1 MLLFC
6 KLDHQ
11 CICKCVNRMKK
22 SKWIIDSAHSSVQF
36 RITYLVI
43 ASIRGSFN
51 TFNGF
56 AEWGEHFKEA
66 SIQFNIDAN
75 SINTNVEERDKHLK
89 SADFFDTVQYPT
101 ISFKS
106 TSFKKIKGE
115 KFRLEGHLT
124 MHGHTKLVELQV
136 EYNGKIIDPQG
147 QEKISFEVTGK
158 VSRWEFDMKYN
169 SVLEANSLLI
179 DEDID
184 ISIQLLLN
192 KEQ

>member
-1 MLLFC
+1 
-6 KLDHQ
+6 
-11 CICKCVNRMKK
+11 MKK
-22 SKWIIDSAHSSVQF
+22 SKWIIDSTHSSVQF

-51 TFNGF
+51 TFDGF
-56 AEWGEHFKEA
+56 AEWGEHFENA
-66 SIQFNIDAN
+66 AIQFNIDAN

-89 SADFFDTVQYPT
+89 SSDFFDTEHYPT
-101 ISFKS
+101 IAFKS
-106 TSFKKIKGE
+106 THFTKIKNE
-115 KFRLEGHLT
+115 KFRLEGYLT
-124 MHGHTKLVELQV
+124 MHGHTKLVELKV
-136 EYNGKIIDPQG
+136 EYNGKIIDQHG

-184 ISIQLLLN
+184 ISIHLLLS
-192 KEQ
+192 KQQ

>member
-1 MLLFC
+1 
-6 KLDHQ
+6 
-11 CICKCVNRMKK
+11 MKK
-22 SKWIIDSAHSSVQF
+22 TKWLIDSAHSSVQF

-51 TFNGF
+51 TFHGF
-56 AEWGEHFKEA
+56 AEWNDNFENAAIEFT
-66 SIQFNIDAN
+66 IDAN

-89 SADFFDTVQYPT
+89 SADFFDTELYPT
-101 ISFKS
+101 ISFRS
-106 TSFKKIKGE
+106 TTFKKINDE
-115 KFRLEGHLT
+115 IFSLEGLLT
-124 MHGHTKLVELQV
+124 MHGHTKLVELKV
-136 EYNGKIIDPQG
+136 NYNGQIVDQYG
-147 QEKISFEVTGK
+147 MERISFDVTGK

-184 ISIQLLLN
+184 ISIHLLLH

>member
-1 MLLFC
+1 
-6 KLDHQ
+6 
-11 CICKCVNRMKK
+11 MKK
-22 SKWIIDSAHSSVQF
+22 SKWIIDSSHSSVQF

-43 ASIRGSFN
+43 ASIRGCFN
-51 TFNGF
+51 AFHGF
-56 AEWGEHFKEA
+56 AEWDENFQNAAIE
-66 SIQFNIDAN
+66 FNIDAN
-75 SINTNVEERDKHLK
+75 SINTNVEERDKHLRSK
-89 SADFFDTVQYPT
+89 DFFDTELYPT

-106 TSFKKIKGE
+106 TSFKKIKNE

-124 MHGHTKLVELQV
+124 MHGHTKLVELMV
-136 EYNGKIIDPQG
+136 EYNGKITDQQG
-147 QEKISFEVTGK
+147 CEKISFEVTGK

-184 ISIQLLLN
+184 ITINLLLG